1 MNRTLI
7 ALIIAMFLAN
17 IMILSR
23 IRDDINS
30 KKGELKQLKQEIA
43 QWEYVNGNDE
53 LQKILN
59 QNKIIPLYSYT
70 EAIKDTISL
79 FQRRG
84 ISMGNVDVKRSVA
97 NSVDIHI
104 EFSCTMSSYIRLMDL
119 INNNDNIIVVEEA
132 DMESQNGYAQSW
144 KLKLKRYFNL

>member
-1 MNRTLI
+1 M
-7 ALIIAMFLAN
+7 
-17 IMILSR
+17 
-23 IRDDINS
+23 
-30 KKGELKQLKQEIA
+30 
-43 QWEYVNGNDE
+43 
-53 LQKILN
+53 
-59 QNKIIPLYSYT
+59 
-70 EAIKDTISL
+70 
-79 FQRRG
+79 
-84 ISMGNVDVKRSVA
+84 DVKRSVA